1 VEWINIDI
9 EGIKFFK
16 SNGGKVESVPDA
28 DSPKWIKAVRPVIDD
43 YKKDLVSKG
52 HKAGDIDE
60 WIGFVNK
67 RIQYWKG
74 EEKAKKIPTSYQ
86 Y

>member
-1 VEWINIDI
+1 M
-9 EGIKFFK
+9 
-16 SNGGKVESVPDA
+16 
-28 DSPKWIKAVRPVIDD
+28 KAVQPVIED

-52 HKAGDIDE
+52 YKAGNIDE
-60 WIGFVNK
+60 WIGFVTS

-74 EEKAKKIPTSYQ
+74 QEKARNIHTTFQ

>member
-1 VEWINIDI
+1 MKVREFFLKQGGRI
-9 EGIKFFK
+9 ESI
-16 SNGGKVESVPDA
+16 PDA
-28 DSPKWIKAVRPVIDD
+28 DNPKWIKAVQPVIED

-52 HKAGDIDE
+52 HKASDIDD
-60 WIGFVNK
+60 WISFVNK

-74 EEKAKKIPTSYQ
+74 QEKAKNIPTSYQ